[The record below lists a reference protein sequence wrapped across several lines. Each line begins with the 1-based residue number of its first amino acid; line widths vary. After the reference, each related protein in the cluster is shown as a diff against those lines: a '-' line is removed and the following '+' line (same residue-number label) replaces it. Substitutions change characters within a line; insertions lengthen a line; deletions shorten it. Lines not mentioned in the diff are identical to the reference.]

1 LLPLLHG
8 GVTSPTQVPTPGGT
22 TLDNRGFSNRQPE
35 HSGNA
40 TALERY
46 QDAIREGHRRDD
58 LKPLNG
64 QASEAFGPQLATK
77 ASRHMGTP
85 HENHSTLQT
94 STEESYL
101 GDTGFIQLFSQE
113 RGTDAANA
121 LTPQIQ
127 KKDQAVD
134 LPPPALQESF
144 AETYLQYCY
153 PWCPVVDKQELR
165 DDLGLAHSPLLVNAL
180 ALAGSQIQP
189 PVIKHATSSVYYDR
203 AKRLFYSNEERNPIT
218 CLKGIILFYWWSP
231 NAPNTFTMDSVFWW
245 TGVAIRQAQQ
255 LGLHREPKSGQQM
268 RGGVTQGL
276 KRRIWWTL
284 FVSREANQR
293 LTCY

>member
-1 LLPLLHG
+1 MDSRDFP
-8 GVTSPTQVPTPGGT
+8 
-22 TLDNRGFSNRQPE
+22 NRQPGDT
-35 HSGNA
+35 GNS
-40 TALERY
+40 TDLERY
-46 QDAIREGHRRDD
+46 QETLREAHRRGFC
-58 LKPLNG
+58 KPLNP
-64 QASEAFGPQLATK
+64 QTSESFGPQSAAQ
-77 ASRHMGTP
+77 ASRHTKSP
-85 HENHSTLQT
+85 YENRSTVQT
-94 STEESYL
+94 SIEESYL
-101 GDTGFIQLFSQE
+101 GDTGFIQLFNQE

-121 LTPQIQ
+121 LAPQIRG
-127 KKDQAVD
+127 KDQAVD

-153 PWCPVVDKQELR
+153 PWCPVVNKQELR
-165 DDLGLAHSPLLVNAL
+165 DDLGLAQSPLLVNAL
-180 ALAGSQIQP
+180 ALVGSQIQP

-276 KRRIWWTL
+276 RRRIWWTL

>member
-1 LLPLLHG
+1 M
-8 GVTSPTQVPTPGGT
+8 
-22 TLDNRGFSNRQPE
+22 LDSRELSNRRTE
-35 HSGNA
+35 DNGNS
-40 TALERY
+40 TDLERY
-46 QDAIREGHRRDD
+46 QDTLRNTKAYRDGISV
-58 LKPLNG
+58 PLD
-64 QASEAFGPQLATK
+64 QKASEWPGPRPVASDSSRTK
-77 ASRHMGTP
+77 SP
-85 HENHSTLQT
+85 YENRSIVQT
-94 STEESYL
+94 NAEESYL
-101 GDTGFIQLFSQE
+101 GDTGFLQLFSQE
-113 RGTDAANA
+113 RGTDAATA
-121 LTPQIQ
+121 LAPQTRGQ
-127 KKDQAVD
+127 DQSVD

-165 DDLGLAHSPLLVNAL
+165 DDLGLAQSPFLVNAL

-203 AKRLFYSNEERNPIT
+203 ARRLFYGNDERNPIA

-231 NAPNTFTMDSVFWW
+231 IAPNTFTMDSVFWW

-276 KRRIWWTL
+276 RRRIWWTL
-284 FVSREANQR
+284 FVSRKLN
-293 LTCY
+293 